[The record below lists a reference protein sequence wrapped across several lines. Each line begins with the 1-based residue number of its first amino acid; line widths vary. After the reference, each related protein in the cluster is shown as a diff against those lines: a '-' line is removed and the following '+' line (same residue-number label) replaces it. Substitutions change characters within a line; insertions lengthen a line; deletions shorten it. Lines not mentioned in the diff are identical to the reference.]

1 MWMIVFVGWLT
12 YEQLEAGFREGE
24 IVRKLHHRNYPTCR
38 DGDRCRIVETAVRK
52 AKTTS
57 RISYIS
63 PWIPY
68 ISPWIRYIS
77 PEIAIPVR
85 QVLLPLKTTWEKGSF
100 I

>member
-1 MWMIVFVGWLT
+1 MV
-12 YEQLEAGFREGE
+12 EQLEAGFREGE
-24 IVRKLHHRNYPTCR
+24 IVRKLHHRNFPTCR
-38 DGDRCRIVETAVRK
+38 DGDRCRIVETAIRK

-57 RISYIS
+57 CIPYIA

-68 ISPWIRYIS
+68 ISP
-77 PEIAIPVR
+77 EIAITVR